1 MCWHAAHVH
10 TGGIPRVKMGSSELA
25 RLWEVLPSD
34 RRGVELLVNNVDRT
48 YVPELA
54 ESVRQV
60 IISSLSFLLSI

>member
-1 MCWHAAHVH
+1 
-10 TGGIPRVKMGSSELA
+10 MGSSELA